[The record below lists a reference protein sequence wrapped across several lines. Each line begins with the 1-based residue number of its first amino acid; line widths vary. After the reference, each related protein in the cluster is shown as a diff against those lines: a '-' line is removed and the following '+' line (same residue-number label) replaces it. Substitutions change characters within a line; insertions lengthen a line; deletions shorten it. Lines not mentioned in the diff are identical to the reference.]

1 MALDEA
7 IARAVGA
14 GRVAATV
21 RFYAWRAPTVSLGCL
36 QAARGILAQ
45 DVCRERGIGA
55 VRRPTG
61 GRAVLHDE
69 ELTYSLCAPLHGF
82 WGRLSVAESFCL
94 IGEGIAA
101 GLRRLGVA
109 AIPGKVGGARLGP
122 QGGATPCFQIPAMP
136 AILVDGKKLVGSAQR
151 RWEGVLLQHGSLLL
165 GVDLAMHQAVF
176 PAWPRSD
183 PGKGVTSLK
192 ALLPTIPSRAA
203 LEQALLDG
211 WGTVLNLRGAR
222 GELTE
227 TERRGAERLVAVQY
241 GTAAWTWRC

>member
-21 RFYAWRAPTVSLGCL
+21 RFYAWRAPTISLGCL

-45 DVCRERGIGA
+45 EVCRERGIGI

-69 ELTYSLCAPLHGF
+69 ELTYSLCLPLHGF
-82 WGRLSVAESFCL
+82 WGGLSVAESFCL

-101 GLRRLGVA
+101 GLRRLGVTA
-109 AIPGKVGGARLGP
+109 TPGKVGGARL
-122 QGGATPCFQIPAMP
+122 ATHGRATTCFQVPQMP
-136 AILVDGKKLVGSAQR
+136 AILAEGKKLVGSAQR
-151 RWEGVLLQHGSLLL
+151 RWEGVMLQHGSLLL
-165 GVDLAMHQAVF
+165 GVDLEMHQAVF

-183 PGKGVTSLK
+183 PGRGVTSLK
-192 ALLPTIPSRAA
+192 ALLPKMLPRVE

-211 WGTVLNLRGAR
+211 WAEVLDFRGAP
-222 GELTE
+222 GDLTD
-227 TERRGAERLVAVQY
+227 TERRAAERLVALQY
-241 GTAAWTWRC
+241 GTAAWTWRR